1 MHTGVAQIL
10 ARMTPVAAL
19 ANMRRIN
26 TPINRDGKAPK
37 PRQLHHTSW
46 GVICPVETPEGASCG
61 LVRNL
66 AIMAHVRVGC
76 GSYTIISMLMDM
88 RSPVITPVHAMDV
101 ASTHDTSPILVN
113 GVLIGTVSAG
123 EAATFCDRVRGMR
136 RAQTIPF
143 DCSVSQLDG
152 WIHVS
157 SDPGCLL
164 RPVIVSNR
172 LRDFLTIT
180 KRATQDVCTYNRVWD
195 TLVSAGVIEYVD
207 KHEEGMLTIALSP
220 SEIDTK
226 LHTHCEVHPS
236 LIMGLCALLIPC
248 EGHRLVPPPCGKV
261 VVHRPFR
268 VVLHASRRVLP
279 HSYRHPPPS
288 LSSSSQQPQ
297 SSPPKH
303 VSISNGK
310 TGRRRH
316 DDHIRAS
323 HGHGCQ
329 HPAQST
335 EASRQDE
342 LRGRSVPAR
351 DAVRVQR
358 RRGDMLLH
366 GHESGASR
374 RLAHHH
380 HVPRTTS
387 SQLSPGVVHGR
398 KTASS

>member
-279 HSYRHPPPS
+279 HSYRHPPPPPPLPFFVQS
-288 LSSSSQQPQ
+288 ATTIKPPETRINQQWENRP
-297 SSPPKH
+297 SP
-303 VSISNGK
+303 S
-310 TGRRRH
+310 
-316 DDHIRAS
+316 
-323 HGHGCQ
+323 
-329 HPAQST
+329 
-335 EASRQDE
+335 
-342 LRGRSVPAR
+342 
-351 DAVRVQR
+351 
-358 RRGDMLLH
+358 
-366 GHESGASR
+366 
-374 RLAHHH
+374 
-380 HVPRTTS
+380 
-387 SQLSPGVVHGR
+387 
-398 KTASS
+398 